1 MEHSFLSALH
11 AHKVSGMAAAS
22 KSGGG
27 CLGLFKGVIWIQLQE
42 SRSVESLF
50 GHGSD
55 PLYYMQGEEAVM
67 EYLTGADAAQT
78 LQGSYLY
85 VGQPSAFFCFVLFYY
100 LDTQLN

>member
-1 MEHSFLSALH
+1 
-11 AHKVSGMAAAS
+11 MAAAS

-27 CLGLFKGVIWIQLQE
+27 RLGFFRGVIWIQLQE

-78 LQGSYLY
+78 LQDSYLY
-85 VGQPSAFFCFVLFYY
+85 VGQLSAFFFFFSILFYY
-100 LDTQLN
+100 LNTQITKKPHRVYTTL